1 MKEEQKKYN
10 ILGQIQRELTEF
22 TEEIKILDSW
32 SFSQKDTIE
41 QAILY
46 NNSKF
51 VDGDT
56 DELGFKRYF
65 YNITKYSCGAT
76 TKAIDIDTKD
86 IMFMTA
92 AGGDPLKTWFL
103 ERDIRYW
110 MKDKYFGETLNRIC
124 RELPIFGTVVIKMI
138 KGEPYF
144 VDLRNFVCQQ
154 NADTLNDSN
163 YIIEQYY
170 YTPTEFKKV
179 GAKKG
184 WDSDEMDRILRLF
197 NYSGDQFIRVFE
209 RYGEVENEDGLS
221 DYKMVIVADIPQDVK
236 NNPSVKYEISSDV
249 ILGEDFVETHP
260 YFEFHINKISGR
272 WLGVGVPE
280 QISENQIRLNE
291 VSNEQVRSSKW
302 STLRLFWSRD
312 PGQNRNLLTSAE
324 DGEVLRSEDEI
335 KPVDMADR
343 NLPYYEAETSK
354 WESNAQRSTFTT
366 DIIIGERTPAGTP
379 LGSAQLSAAQAM
391 SYFDQMRED
400 LGLSLKRF
408 LYEYVIPQAEKNLSK
423 EHILRIAGKDLDK
436 YNELLLNRHLH
447 DRFFEIIA
455 KNTEDVKNG
464 INKEIMPSQKLIDL
478 LKEVESARLEQE
490 KEQQAFIPSK
500 FYKDAKYDID
510 IEVTGESKDVRV
522 VAANTLAALQAMSVD
537 ATLLT
542 DPIKRE
548 VFRQYLE
555 MGGIKIDDFDVKA
568 KQNVESMPTM
578 PTKGVGG
585 GISASTNVGSG
596 TEQLTKTM

>member
-1 MKEEQKKYN
+1 MKNKET
-10 ILGQIQRELTEF
+10 ITGTITRELQEF
-22 TEEIKILDSW
+22 TEDIKILDSW
-32 SFSQKDTIE
+32 TFNQRDQIE

-51 VDGDT
+51 VDGDV

-76 TKAIDIDTKD
+76 TKAIDVDTKD
-86 IMFMTA
+86 IIFMTA
-92 AGGDPLKTWFL
+92 AGGEPLKTWFL

-124 RELPIFGTVVIKMI
+124 RELPIFGSVVIKMI
-138 KGEPYF
+138 KGQPYF

-154 NADTLNDSN
+154 NADSLNDSN

-179 GAKKG
+179 GKKKG
-184 WDSDEMDRILRLF
+184 WDEEGMDKILRLF
-197 NYSGDQFIRVFE
+197 SYSHDQFIRVFE

-236 NNPSVKYEISSDV
+236 NNPSVKWEISGDV
-249 ILGEDFVETHP
+249 ILGEDFIVTHP

-335 KPVDMADR
+335 KQVDMADR

-366 DIIIGERTPAGTP
+366 DIMLGERTPAGTP
-379 LGSAQLSAAQAM
+379 LGSAQLSTAQAM

-423 EHILRIAGKDLDK
+423 EHILRIAGKDLEK
-436 YNELLLNRHLH
+436 YNELLLNKHMH
-447 DRFFEIIA
+447 QRFFDIIL
-455 KNTEDVKNG
+455 KTGKIPD
-464 INKEIMPSQKLIDL
+464 QKLLDL
-478 LKEVESARLEQE
+478 LKEVEMARLEQD
-490 KEQQAFIPSK
+490 KEQQAFIPSG

-510 IEVTGESKDVRV
+510 IEITGESKDVRV
-522 VAANTLAALQAMSVD
+522 VAANLLSALQAMGTDPS
-537 ATLLT
+537 LLT
-542 DPIKRE
+542 DPTKKKIFGK
-548 VFRQYLE
+548 YLE
-555 MGGIKIDDFDVKA
+555 MGGISIEDFDVPSKESL
-568 KQNVESMPTM
+568 NV
-578 PTKGVGG
+578 PTKGAGG
-585 GISASTNVGSG
+585 GVSAPVNMPNAG
-596 TEQLTKTM
+596 TQQATQTL